1 MALASGPGPR
11 SASVA
16 LARAPLLQKLGGSL
30 HGREGS
36 GQARAGG
43 GAGVRFLTAPARPGH
58 PESPPQPPSAQ
69 AVHDRSS
76 RPLPVGCVAAGSA
89 PGDTVSSP
97 SPLRRP
103 RLSLATG
110 SWSPCDLMSR
120 RVQRMSAW
128 EP

>member
-76 RPLPVGCVAAGSA
+76 
-89 PGDTVSSP
+89 
-97 SPLRRP
+97 
-103 RLSLATG
+103 
-110 SWSPCDLMSR
+110 
-120 RVQRMSAW
+120 
-128 EP
+128 